1 MVGFRH
7 GINAVE
13 IPDGYLYAIA
23 IYGILSG
30 YVHVLRWEIS
40 YKIESSGLAYLRIA
54 DI

>member
-1 MVGFRH
+1 MLLGFNH
-7 GINAVE
+7 QEMDN
-13 IPDGYLYAIA
+13 LFLA